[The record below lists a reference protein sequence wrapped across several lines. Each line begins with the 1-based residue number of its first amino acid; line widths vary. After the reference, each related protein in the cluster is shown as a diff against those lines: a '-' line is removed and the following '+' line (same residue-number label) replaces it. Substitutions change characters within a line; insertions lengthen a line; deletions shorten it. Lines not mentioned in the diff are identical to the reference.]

1 MDIEPAKRVN
11 GRMWQPGQ
19 SGNPLGRPIGA
30 RGRFSQQFIEDMR
43 ASWEKHGATVMDR
56 VAVEYPDRYL
66 GIAAHLIPKEVEATI
81 TAGHTGL
88 DGSDL
93 ALLKACKAEIEGV
106 ESMSPQ
112 QVFEIV
118 RETLRTAQAKQI
130 DCPIRTVS
138 LSRARKYGHL
148 PNQVA
153 ISPIIIFRTVGFR
166 GRIKHA

>member
-1 MDIEPAKRVN
+1 MDFEPAKRVN

-43 ASWEKHGATVMDR
+43 VSWEKHGATVMDR

-118 RETLRTAQAKQI
+118 REALRAAQAKQI
-130 DCPIRTVS
+130 DCSFFGRFAY
-138 LSRARKYGHL
+138 RAYVNAGMRAFPL
-148 PNQVA
+148 PARDIANHHF
-153 ISPIIIFRTVGFR
+153 SDS
-166 GRIKHA
+166 